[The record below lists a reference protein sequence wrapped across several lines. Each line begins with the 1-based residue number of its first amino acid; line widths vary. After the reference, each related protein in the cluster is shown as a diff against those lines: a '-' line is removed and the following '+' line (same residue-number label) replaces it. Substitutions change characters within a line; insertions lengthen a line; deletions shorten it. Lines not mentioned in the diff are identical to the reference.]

1 MITQPELYDPLID
14 SYPIMLDGSVSG
26 DNRSC
31 SAVGPTLPQSFP
43 SRLYELLDDADKQGF
58 DHIISWQHGG
68 RSFKVHQP
76 ESFALHIMQR
86 YFAQTTKF
94 KSFQR
99 QMNTYGYVFSWLGTH
114 THTHMIGQEEDTS
127 HTQIPQPL
135 QHYPCVLCS
144 WKKIHHGPNKGGY
157 FHYFFVRGHPDLCYK
172 MVRRSASKTDLED
185 LSDNSLDHQISR
197 RREEGLGE
205 TNDMGPLLDHI
216 VHATQQNSSVS
227 NECELDAFI
236 AVFGP
241 PQEKMAEKKEE
252 TRQKLSH
259 KAPLHKKSPFLDLD
273 LRLDD
278 DFEGVYAMLKQDTSF
293 TETAEPLS
301 SQSILREDIAPAKSV
316 HDDLDEDDSL
326 HLDHSFPFKLHLML
340 ENATKDGYDHIVSW
354 LNNGTAFK
362 VLNCKEF
369 VDKVMPFYFDQSKY
383 ESFRRQLNLYG
394 FSRVTRG
401 ADRGVISHPNFVQAD
416 RSLCKM
422 IMRKPQTKSGSAKVA
437 ESQPYSHRTAYS
449 TTSNQEVIL

>member
-26 DNRSC
+26 DNLSS

-76 ESFALHIMQR
+76 KYFALHIMQR

-99 QMNTYGYVFSWLGTH
+99 QMNTYG
-114 THTHMIGQEEDTS
+114 
-127 HTQIPQPL
+127 
-135 QHYPCVLCS
+135 

-157 FHYFFVRGHPDLCYK
+157 FHNFFVRGHPDLCYK
-172 MVRRSASKTDLED
+172 LVRRSASKTDLED
-185 LSDNSLDHQISR
+185 LSDNSMDHQVIR
-197 RREEGLGE
+197 GREESLGE
-205 TNDMGPLLDHI
+205 ANDMGPLLEHI
-216 VHATQQNSSVS
+216 VHATQQNSPVS

-241 PQEKMAEKKEE
+241 PQQKMAEKKEE

-278 DFEGVYAMLKQDTSF
+278 DFDGVYAMLKQDTSF

-301 SQSILREDIAPAKSV
+301 SQSILREDNAPAESV
-316 HDDLDEDDSL
+316 HNDLDEDDSL

-340 ENATKDGYDHIVSW
+340 ENATKDGHDHIVSW

-401 ADRGVISHPNFVQAD
+401 ADRGVISHPNFVQAE
-416 RSLCKM
+416 RSLCKK
-422 IMRKPQTKSGSAKVA
+422 IMRKPQPMSGQAKVVV
-437 ESQPYSHRTAYS
+437 SPPYLHTTTDS
-449 TTSNQEVIL
+449 TTSNHEVIL